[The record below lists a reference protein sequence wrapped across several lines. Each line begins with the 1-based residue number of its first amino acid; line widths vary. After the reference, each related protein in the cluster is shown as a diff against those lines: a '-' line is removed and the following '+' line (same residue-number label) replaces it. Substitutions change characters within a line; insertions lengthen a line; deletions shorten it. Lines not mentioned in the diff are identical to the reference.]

1 MDSAPGIQRD
11 ALPKDLATFRA
22 EAEGMERVAVAG
34 LKVSPERLNARERQF
49 AESLLR
55 HARGV
60 KAAVTAWQQEIAHQ
74 T

>member
-1 MDSAPGIQRD
+1 MGIHRA
-11 ALPKDLATFRA
+11 ALPADLDTFATHA
-22 EAEGMERVAVAG
+22 EAMARVAVAG
-34 LKVSPERLNARERQF
+34 LKVSPERLSAREKQF

-60 KAAVTAWQQEIAHQ
+60 KAAVAAWRQEIATH